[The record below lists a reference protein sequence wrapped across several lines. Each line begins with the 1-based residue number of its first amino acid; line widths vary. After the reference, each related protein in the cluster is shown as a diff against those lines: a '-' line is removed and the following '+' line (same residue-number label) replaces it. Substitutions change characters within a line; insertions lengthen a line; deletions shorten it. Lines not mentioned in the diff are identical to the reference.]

1 MAKRKIK
8 RKHNKSL
15 IDSSNLYSWGGDF
28 NDAMK
33 IKAFDLKGTFSG
45 GNVANMLKNGL
56 ASAAGSAIGKIGGN
70 LLSGG
75 LQSGAGSAISGV
87 GSTIGGAV
95 GAVNPIL
102 GGIISAGSGI
112 LGGATNALF
121 GSKLNQEKIN
131 KIESSNSALNSVMV
145 DNSNADSIENQWA
158 NQTFGSD
165 FSQSDIGKDGLF
177 SSKAKSKYNELKL
190 QQDIARNRALTAY
203 DNAIDAA
210 DTNADLIALANFSAY
225 GGPLN
230 IWGVNGSN
238 TFAKGGKIH
247 IKKANR
253 GKFTK
258 YCGGNVTSEC
268 IAKGKKSNDPA
279 VRKRATFAQNA
290 RKWHHAFG
298 GELMTNG
305 AEWDNGLSYI
315 GNGGTHEDN
324 PNEGVQMGV
333 DSQGIPNLVEEGEVV
348 FNDYV
353 FSNRLTV
360 PKAVRN
366 KYKLRGNKDI
376 TFADAAKKL
385 AKESEERPNDPISK
399 RGRDTMLSYL
409 MGDQEE
415 IRMKKKKNDLKRA
428 FNKLSPE
435 EQEGILSSLED
446 NNVYAIG
453 GPLGDYTPDNVFNL
467 DNYLPEW
474 NPIHKTPNG
483 SGRIYEMGIS
493 PARLDTFNVPKD
505 YGIDDITADEW
516 TKTGQEVVDANSRGG
531 KKSRIFDETSLRYA
545 PVLGAAIG
553 LGQNLFSRPDYSNA
567 DAVLNAANDAGNY
580 IPVDY
585 DPIGNYLQ
593 YKPLDRN
600 YYINR
605 LDAQAGATRRA
616 IMNSSSPSR
625 NAALLAADYNAQG
638 RLGDLARQAEEYN
651 LAQREKVETFNRGT
665 NMANSE
671 MGLKAAMANQ
681 DAAMRARSSRLSG
694 VAQAMAMRDAI
705 DARRGAS
712 VSANLTNL
720 FDNIGNIGWE
730 AINRNMVNTNKAFL
744 YDISRK
750 GDIDYKGKQEGR
762 KQAKGGYLTIKKRRR
777 NA

>member
-1 MAKRKIK
+1 MVKKKVIK
-8 RKHNKSL
+8 KSNRL
-15 IDSSNLYSWGGDF
+15 FTSNIPNYYSWGGDF

-33 IKAFDLKGTFSG
+33 LKAFDLKKTFSG
-45 GNVANMLKNGL
+45 GNVANMLKDGL

-75 LQSGAGSAISGV
+75 LQSGAGSTISGV
-87 GSTIGGAV
+87 GSTIGGAI

-102 GGIISAGSGI
+102 GGIVSAGSGI
-112 LGGATNALF
+112 LSGAANALF

-131 KIESSNSALNSVMV
+131 EIENSNSALNSLMV
-145 DNSNADSIENQWA
+145 DNSTADSIENQWA

-177 SSKAKSKYNELKL
+177 SSKAKNKYNELKL

-210 DTNADLIALANFSAY
+210 DTNADLTALANFSAY
-225 GGPLN
+225 GGNLN
-230 IWGVNGSN
+230 DTGFD
-238 TFAKGGKIH
+238 T
-247 IKKANR
+247 
-253 GKFTK
+253 
-258 YCGGNVTSEC
+258 
-268 IAKGKKSNDPA
+268 
-279 VRKRATFAQNA
+279 
-290 RKWHHAFG
+290 
-298 GELMTNG
+298 
-305 AEWDNGLSYI
+305 GLIYI
-315 GNGGTHEDN
+315 NSGGTHEDN
-324 PNEGVQMGV
+324 PNDGVQMGI

-366 KYKLRGNKDI
+366 KYKIRGNKDI

-415 IRMKKKKNDLKRA
+415 IRMKKKKNDLRKT

-435 EQEGILSSLED
+435 EQMGILSSLED
-446 NNVYAIG
+446 NNVHAKG

-467 DNYLPEW
+467 DNYLPKW
-474 NPIHKTPNG
+474 NPIHKTLDG
-483 SGRIYEMGIS
+483 SGRLYEMRVS
-493 PARLDTFNVPKD
+493 PARLDTFTSPRD
-505 YGIDDITADEW
+505 YGIDDMTANEW
-516 TKTGQEVVDANSRGG
+516 TKVGQKVVDANSRGSKG
-531 KKSRIFDETSLRYA
+531 SRIFDETSLRYA

-553 LGQNLFSRPDYSNA
+553 IGQNLFSRPDYSNA
-567 DAVLNAANDAGNY
+567 DAVLNAANNAGNY
-580 IPVDY
+580 VPVDY
-585 DPIGNYLQ
+585 DPIGNFLQ

-671 MGLKAAMANQ
+671 IGLKAAMANQ
-681 DAAMRARSSRLSG
+681 DAAMKARNSRLSG
-694 VAQAMAMRDAI
+694 VAQAMAMRDAV

-712 VSANLTNL
+712 MSANLTNF

-730 AINRNMVNTNKAFL
+730 AVNRNMVNTNRAFL
-744 YDISRK
+744 YDTDRQ
-750 GDIDYKGKQEGR
+750 GNVGYKGRQEGR
-762 KQAKGGYLTIKKRRR
+762 EQAKGGYLTIKKRRR